1 MLADIKIGITG
12 LPGAGKTYA
21 LSSVIDMLRKEGY
34 TVGGMMSESVL
45 DGRQKVGV
53 AVRNIETG
61 ELGVFAHVDIE
72 SRTVIGKFGID
83 TSKLEDVGVKAIEHA
98 AANCDVV
105 VIDEIGRMEVESQ
118 MFVEAVTEAMKKSK
132 PMIITLHKK
141 SRNPLLQE
149 IRRRDDVRILE
160 VTPPNRTL
168 LPYKIFRLIQGE
180 TH

>member
-21 LSSVIDMLRKEGY
+21 LSSVIEMLREKGY
-34 TVGGMMSESVL
+34 TVGGMMSVNVL

-53 AVRNIETG
+53 AAKNIETG
-61 ELGVFAHVDIE
+61 ELGVYAHVDIE
-72 SRTVIGKFGID
+72 SRTVIGKLGID
-83 TSKLEDVGVKAIEHA
+83 PTKLEEVGVAAIQHA
-98 AANCDVV
+98 CENCDVV

-118 MFVEAVTEAMKKSK
+118 KFVDCVTEAMKLSK
-132 PMIITLHKK
+132 PMLITLHKK

-168 LPYKIFRLIQGE
+168 LPYKIFRLINGE
-180 TH
+180 NH